1 MYYPFSYSTECIHTT
16 EKDAQTHAC
25 EVRVVGRLPRGR
37 DNHGGH
43 GMMTQIVS
51 AVPVDDDDESDGAQ
65 ADDEFLVASRVRMT
79 GTNLANVDT
88 STTRR

>member
-1 MYYPFSYSTECIHTT
+1 
-16 EKDAQTHAC
+16 
-25 EVRVVGRLPRGR
+25 
-37 DNHGGH
+37 
-43 GMMTQIVS
+43 MMTQIVS

-65 ADDEFLVASRVRMT
+65 ADDEFLVASRVLMT